1 MATNTYTPELKPET
15 GMDASG
21 IGGHPAGL
29 TTLFFTEMWERFS
42 YYGMR
47 AILILF
53 MVAPASEGGLGFDT
67 VKAAAIYGTYTSS
80 VYLLSLPGGWIAD
93 NVLGARLSVLLGGRI
108 IALGQFSMAFS
119 SMPTFYGGLILIVLG
134 TGLLKPN
141 ISTMVGSLYGEDDPR
156 RDSGFSIFYMG
167 INLGAFIAPF
177 VCGTLAQ
184 SDWFKSLLG
193 RMGFHPEGSWHWGFA
208 AAGVGMTFGLVQYL
222 AARNRLAHVGK
233 RPKERKADL
242 IRDAQTNQA
251 KTNQAKADQTSAES
265 ESRTARTSANA
276 SRGSFLKAS
285 AYGFWALGAILAI
298 GAIVILIQWA
308 SGSATIIDPSY
319 WYWLLLFAFLAA
331 LLGNVA
337 KYFEG
342 EVEKGETER
351 AVYEGKHL
359 AVIGILFLFSMLF
372 WMAFEQAGSS
382 LNLFADQLT
391 RTSIFGFS
399 FPSSWFQS
407 VNSIFIVALAPV
419 FSWLWLSMKNRQPS
433 SPAKF
438 AYGLLFVGLGFL
450 VVAYASTLTTSGPVS
465 PMWLVLVYLFHTFGE
480 LCLSPV
486 GLSMVTKLAPARLL
500 GAMMG
505 VWFLSISFGNK
516 VAGWVAGNFDPK
528 AEGALVRMFGTVAII
543 TIVAAAILAV
553 LTPKIRKLM
562 GRVN

>member
-1 MATNTYTPELKPET
+1 MATNTYTPEALPAAQSDNK
-15 GMDASG
+15 G

-53 MVAPASEGGLGFDT
+53 MVAPVNEGGLGFDT
-67 VKAAAIYGTYTSS
+67 VRAAAIYGTYTSS
-80 VYLLSLPGGWIAD
+80 VYLLSLPGGWVAD
-93 NVLGARLSVLLGGRI
+93 NLLGARVSVLLGGII
-108 IALGQFSMAFS
+108 IALGHFSMAFTA
-119 SMPTFYGGLILIVLG
+119 MPAFYGGLILIVVG

-141 ISTMVGSLYGEDDPR
+141 ISTMVGSLYAEDDPR

-184 SDWFKSLLG
+184 SDWFKAWLG

-208 AAGVGMTFGLVQYL
+208 AAGVGMTLGLVQYL
-222 AARNRLAHVGK
+222 AARKRLAHVGN
-233 RPKERKADL
+233 RPERGKADL
-242 IRDAQTNQA
+242 MGA
-251 KTNQAKADQTSAES
+251 AEA
-265 ESRTARTSANA
+265 SRPAATNA
-276 SRGSFLKAS
+276 SRAAAGSSASLLKALTYS
-285 AYGFWALGAILAI
+285 FWALGAILAI
-298 GAIVILIQWA
+298 AAVTVVIQWA
-308 SGSATIIDPSY
+308 AGSTPLFDPVY

-342 EVEKGETER
+342 EMGKGEGER
-351 AVYEGKHL
+351 AAIEGKHL
-359 AVIGILFLFSMLF
+359 AVIGILFLFSMVF

-391 RTSIFGFS
+391 RTSIFGFN

-407 VNSIFIVALAPV
+407 VNSIFIIALAPV

-438 AYGLLFVGLGFL
+438 AFGLLFVGLGFL
-450 VVAYASTLTTSGPVS
+450 VVAYASTLTGGGPVS
-465 PMWLVLVYLFHTFGE
+465 PVWLILVYFLHTIGE

-486 GLSMVTKLAPARLL
+486 GLSMVTKLAPPRLL

-505 VWFLSISFGNK
+505 VWFLSLSFGNK

-528 AEGALVRMFGTVAII
+528 AEGALVRMFGTVALI
-543 TIVAAAILAV
+543 TIIAAAILAV
-553 LTPKIRKLM
+553 IAPKIKKLM
-562 GRVN
+562 GHVN